1 MKLLYTINNLL
12 DSNEHFSNDSNKK
25 NNLMISYVLT
35 MVIYLVLVLFLGK
48 WIWNNV
54 LVRLVSNVNKVKSP
68 TDLLW
73 LSVLFS
79 LLFGTL

>member
-12 DSNEHFSNDSNKK
+12 NKNEHFSNDSNKK

-68 TDLLW
+68 VDLLW